1 MKPNTKISQ
10 WNPIPDL
17 NSEEKKK
24 LSDLQILEPHE
35 ELIEQGF
42 GVFRDLFTPQEC
54 EILIDSIRSQTKLGL
69 LKKIFCLKK
78 IRTYIQRL

>member
-1 MKPNTKISQ
+1 MESNTRFEFIR
-10 WNPIPDL
+10 
-17 NSEEKKK
+17 EEK
-24 LSDLQILEPHE
+24 LSDLQILELHE
-35 ELIEQGF
+35 ELVEQEF
-42 GVFRDLFTPQEC
+42 GVVRDLLTPQEC